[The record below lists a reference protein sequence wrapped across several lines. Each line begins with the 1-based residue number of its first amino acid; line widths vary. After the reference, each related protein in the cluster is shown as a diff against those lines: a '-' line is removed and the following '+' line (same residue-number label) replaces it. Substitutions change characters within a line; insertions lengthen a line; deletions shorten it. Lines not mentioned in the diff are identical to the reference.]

1 LGIFSSTLVETVVWG
16 TMRFRPRRRVR
27 GLASNLSTSNHN
39 PGAEISTRPTIDFTM
54 RTMTSDDN
62 LLCRPFRQLARNALL
77 SNRRLDIACMALAP
91 GEWEAERTS
100 FFPSLKETMVH
111 LLDAD
116 RWYIDTFRGNC
127 PGIANEAGS
136 RATAA
141 EFARER
147 AEVDAWLVDYCESL
161 TAEGLSREI
170 VIEWPDRTFAETL
183 ADTLLHFFMHGQHH
197 RGQVHAMLAGSSV
210 TPPQLD
216 EFIQASITEPRA
228 DDLAALGW
236 DEARLTR

>member
-1 LGIFSSTLVETVVWG
+1 
-16 TMRFRPRRRVR
+16 M
-27 GLASNLSTSNHN
+27 A
-39 PGAEISTRPTIDFTM
+39 
-54 RTMTSDDN
+54 DDDAV
-62 LLCRPFRQLARNALL
+62 CRPLRQMARNALL
-77 SNRRLDIACMALAP
+77 ANRRLDIACMALGP

-111 LLDAD
+111 LLNAD
-116 RWYIDTFRGNC
+116 RWYADMIRGERAGLARE
-127 PGIANEAGS
+127 PGS

-147 AEVDAWLVDYCESL
+147 AEVDAWLVEFCESL
-161 TAEGLSREI
+161 RADELSREI
-170 VIEWPDRTFAETL
+170 VNEWPDRTFTETL
-183 ADTLLHFFMHGQHH
+183 ADTLLHVFLHGQHH

-210 TPPQLD
+210 APPQLD
-216 EFIQASITEPRA
+216 EFIQVSTADLRA